1 MLYTWKCVAVCWLS
15 LPNLLVISFN
25 LKKRRALY
33 GVLLFFIFSP
43 VIWAKQILVQPGQGS
58 LAEAIAMADEGD
70 ELLLKA
76 GHYFGRVVIDKTL
89 TLQGE
94 GEAIID
100 GEGEGRVITVAAEN
114 SQILGLT
121 VVNSG
126 DRLSVEDS
134 GIYITKAG
142 AGALVAGNRLEKN
155 LIGIYLKGSKN
166 VVVRDNLIIG
176 SDNRHVNER
185 GNGVQIWNAPGSLIE
200 SNTIRQGRD
209 GIFVTTSHHNI
220 FRNNDIQ
227 GVRYAIHYMYTNSS
241 EVAGNLS
248 KNNKI
253 GYALMFSD
261 RLNVHDNRSVNDKE
275 RGLLLNFVNGSTI
288 ERNRVEQCAG
298 KCLFFY
304 NANRNTF
311 MDNYF
316 EGCSIGIHFTA
327 GSEKNK
333 ISGNAFVNNK
343 TQVKYVGT
351 RHIEW
356 SYQQRG
362 NYWSDNMSFDLNN
375 DGIADQPY
383 KPNDL
388 VDQILWAHP
397 LAKLLLNSPALQVM
411 RWAQSAFPGLH
422 PGGIKDSAP
431 LMRIPLWM
439 EEAHG

>member
-1 MLYTWKCVAVCWLS
+1 MVGCLLS
-15 LPNLLVISFN
+15 LPNLFVASIK
-25 LKKRRALY
+25 LKQRRALY
-33 GVLLFFIFSP
+33 GALLFFIFSP
-43 VIWAKQILVQPGQGS
+43 MVWAKQILVQPGQGS
-58 LAEAIAMADEGD
+58 LAEAIAMAEAGD
-70 ELLLKA
+70 NLLLKA

-89 TLQGE
+89 MLQGE
-94 GEAIID
+94 GKAVID
-100 GEGEGRVITVAAEN
+100 GQGEGRVITVSAEN

-121 VVNSG
+121 VTNSG

-134 GIYITKAG
+134 GIYLTKSAKG
-142 AGALVAGNRLEKN
+142 SLVEGNRLEKN
-155 LIGIYLKGSKN
+155 LIGIYLKGSPN
-166 VVVRDNLIIG
+166 VVVRGNTIIG

-185 GNGVQIWNAPGSLIE
+185 GNGVQIWNAPGALIE
-200 SNTIRQGRD
+200 GNIIRQGRD
-209 GIFVTTSHHNI
+209 GIFVTTSRDNI

-227 GVRYAIHYMYTNSS
+227 GLRYAIHYMYTNSS
-241 EVAGNLS
+241 EVVGNVS

-261 RLNVHDNRSVNDKE
+261 RLNVHDNRSENDIE
-275 RGLLLNFVNGSTI
+275 RGLLLNFVNSSAV
-288 ERNRVEQCAG
+288 ERNRVEECAG

-311 MDNYF
+311 ADNYF

-333 ISGNAFVNNK
+333 ISGNAFINNK

-397 LAKLLLNSPALQVM
+397 IAKLLLNSPALQIM

-422 PGGIKDSAP
+422 PGGIKDSVP
-431 LMRIPLWM
+431 LMTVPLWM
-439 EEAHG
+439 EKKDG

>member
-1 MLYTWKCVAVCWLS
+1 VVGCLLS
-15 LPNLLVISFN
+15 LPNLFVASIK
-25 LKKRRALY
+25 LKQRRALY
-33 GVLLFFIFSP
+33 GALLFFIFSP
-43 VIWAKQILVQPGQGS
+43 MVWAKQILVQPGQGS
-58 LAEAIAMADEGD
+58 LAEAIAMAEAGD
-70 ELLLKA
+70 NLLLKA

-89 TLQGE
+89 MLQGE
-94 GEAIID
+94 GKAVID
-100 GEGEGRVITVAAEN
+100 GQGEGRVITVSAEN

-121 VVNSG
+121 VTNSG

-134 GIYITKAG
+134 GIYLTKSAKG
-142 AGALVAGNRLEKN
+142 SLVEGNRLEKN
-155 LIGIYLKGSKN
+155 LIGIYLKGSPN
-166 VVVRDNLIIG
+166 VVVRGNTIIG

-185 GNGVQIWNAPGSLIE
+185 GNGVQIWNAPGALIE
-200 SNTIRQGRD
+200 GNIIRQGRD
-209 GIFVTTSHHNI
+209 GIFVTTSRDNI

-227 GVRYAIHYMYTNSS
+227 GLRYAIHYMYTNSS
-241 EVAGNLS
+241 EVVGNVS

-261 RLNVHDNRSVNDKE
+261 RLNVHDNRSENDIE
-275 RGLLLNFVNGSTI
+275 RGLLLNFVNSSAV
-288 ERNRVEQCAG
+288 ERNRVEECAG

-311 MDNYF
+311 ADNYF

-333 ISGNAFVNNK
+333 ISGNAFINNK

-397 LAKLLLNSPALQVM
+397 IAKLLLNSPALQIM

-422 PGGIKDSAP
+422 PGGIKDSVP
-431 LMRIPLWM
+431 LMTVPLWM
-439 EEAHG
+439 EKKDG

>member
-1 MLYTWKCVAVCWLS
+1 LAVA
-15 LPNLLVISFN
+15 I
-25 LKKRRALY
+25 
-33 GVLLFFIFSP
+33 
-43 VIWAKQILVQPGQGS
+43 
-58 LAEAIAMADEGD
+58 AEAEAGD

-76 GHYFGRVVIDKTL
+76 GRYIGRVIIDKTL
-89 TLQGE
+89 TIQGE

-100 GEGEGRVITVAAEN
+100 GEGEGRVITVAAKN

-142 AGALVAGNRLEKN
+142 IGSLVAGNRLKKN

-176 SDNRHVNER
+176 SDNHHVNER
-185 GNGVQIWNAPGSLIE
+185 GNGVQIWNSPGSLIE
-200 SNTIRQGRD
+200 NNTIRQGRD

-227 GVRYAIHYMYTNSS
+227 GLRYAIHYMYTNNS
-241 EVAGNLS
+241 EVVGNLS
-248 KNNKI
+248 RNNKI

-261 RLNVHDNRSVNDKE
+261 QLNVHDNRSINDKD
-275 RGLLLNFVNGSTI
+275 RGLLLNFVNGSTV
-288 ERNRVEQCAG
+288 ERNRVERCAG

-311 MDNYF
+311 ADNYF

-333 ISGNAFVNNK
+333 ISGNAFINNK

-356 SYQQRG
+356 SYKQRG

-422 PGGIKDSAP
+422 PGGVKDSAP
-431 LMRIPLWM
+431 LMNIPLWM
-439 EEAHG
+439 KKEHG

>member
-1 MLYTWKCVAVCWLS
+1 MAGCWLS
-15 LPNLLVISFN
+15 LPDLLVISFN
-25 LKKRRALY
+25 VKQRRVLY
-33 GVLLFFIFSP
+33 GALLFFIFSSAS
-43 VIWAKQILVQPGQGS
+43 WAKQILVQPGQGS
-58 LAEAIAMADEGD
+58 LALAIVEAEAGD

-76 GHYFGRVVIDKTL
+76 GHYIGRVIIDKKL

-142 AGALVAGNRLEKN
+142 AGTLVAGNRLEKN

-166 VVVRDNLIIG
+166 VIVRDNLIIG
-176 SDNRHVNER
+176 GDNRHVNER

-200 SNTIRQGRD
+200 NNTIRQGRD

-227 GVRYAIHYMYTNSS
+227 GLRYAIHYMYTNNS
-241 EVAGNLS
+241 EVDGNLS
-248 KNNKI
+248 RNNKI

-261 RLNVHDNRSVNDKE
+261 RLNVHDNRSINDKE
-275 RGLLLNFVNGSTI
+275 RGLLLNFVNGSAV

-304 NANRNTF
+304 NANRNRF
-311 MDNYF
+311 ADNYF

-431 LMRIPLWM
+431 LMEIPLWM
-439 EEAHG
+439 KKEHG

>member
-1 MLYTWKCVAVCWLS
+1 
-15 LPNLLVISFN
+15 
-25 LKKRRALY
+25 
-33 GVLLFFIFSP
+33 
-43 VIWAKQILVQPGQGS
+43 
-58 LAEAIAMADEGD
+58 MADEGD

-142 AGALVAGNRLEKN
+142 AGTLVAGNRLEKN

-166 VVVRDNLIIG
+166 VIVRDNLIIG

-200 SNTIRQGRD
+200 NNTIRQGRD

-227 GVRYAIHYMYTNSS
+227 GLRYAIHYMYTNNS
-241 EVAGNLS
+241 EVDGNLS
-248 KNNKI
+248 RNNKI

-261 RLNVHDNRSVNDKE
+261 RLNVHDNRSINDKE
-275 RGLLLNFVNGSTI
+275 RGLLLNFVNGSAV

-304 NANRNTF
+304 NANRNRF
-311 MDNYF
+311 ADNYF

-333 ISGNAFVNNK
+333 ISGNAFINNK

-431 LMRIPLWM
+431 LMEIPLWM
-439 EEAHG
+439 KKEHG

>member
-1 MLYTWKCVAVCWLS
+1 MAVCWLS
-15 LPNLLVISFN
+15 LLNLLVISFN
-25 LKKRRALY
+25 ANLRGVLY
-33 GVLLFFIFSP
+33 GALLFFILSP
-43 VIWAKQILVQPGQGS
+43 AVWAKQILVQPGEGS
-58 LAEAIAMADEGD
+58 LAAAIAEAEAGD

-76 GHYFGRVVIDKTL
+76 GHYIGRVIIDKTL

-126 DRLSVEDS
+126 DSLSVEDS

-142 AGALVAGNRLEKN
+142 AGTLVAGNRLEKN

-176 SDNRHVNER
+176 SDNRHVNDR

-227 GVRYAIHYMYTNSS
+227 GLRYAIHYMYTNNS
-241 EVAGNLS
+241 EVVGNLS
-248 KNNKI
+248 RNNKI

-261 RLNVHDNRSVNDKE
+261 QLNVHDNRSINDKD
-275 RGLLLNFVNGSTI
+275 RGLLLNFVNGSTV

-311 MDNYF
+311 TDNYF

-333 ISGNAFVNNK
+333 ISGNAFINNK

-422 PGGIKDSAP
+422 PGGVKDSAP
-431 LMRIPLWM
+431 LMNIPLWM
-439 EEAHG
+439 KKEHG

>member
-1 MLYTWKCVAVCWLS
+1 MVGCLLS
-15 LPNLLVISFN
+15 LPNLFVISVKLN
-25 LKKRRALY
+25 QRRALC
-33 GVLLFFIFSP
+33 GALLFFIFSP
-43 VIWAKQILVQPGQGS
+43 VLLAKQILVQPGQGS
-58 LAEAIAMADEGD
+58 LAEAISIAETGD

-76 GHYFGRVVIDKTL
+76 GHYLGRVTIDKTL
-89 TLQGE
+89 IIKGE
-94 GEAIID
+94 GNAIVD
-100 GEGEGRVITVAAEN
+100 GEGEGRVITVSAEN

-121 VVNSG
+121 IVNSG

-134 GIYITKAG
+134 GIYLTKAAKG
-142 AGALVAGNRLEKN
+142 SLVEGNRLEKN
-155 LIGIYLKGSKN
+155 LIGIYLKGSRN
-166 VVVRDNLIIG
+166 VVVRGNTIIG
-176 SDNRHVNER
+176 SDNRHVNSR
-185 GNGVQIWNAPGSLIE
+185 GNGVQIWNAPGALIE
-200 SNTIRQGRD
+200 GNIIRKGRD
-209 GIFVTTSHHNI
+209 GIFVTTSRENI
-220 FRNNDIQ
+220 FRNNNIQ
-227 GVRYAIHYMYTNSS
+227 GLRYAIHYMYTNSS
-241 EVAGNLS
+241 EVTGNIS

-261 RLNVHDNRSVNDKE
+261 RLNVHDNLSINDKE
-275 RGLLLNFVNGSTI
+275 RGLLLNFVNGSTVEKNSI
-288 ERNRVEQCAG
+288 EQCAG

-311 MDNYF
+311 ADNYF

-333 ISGNAFVNNK
+333 ISGNAFINNK

-375 DGIADQPY
+375 DGVADQPY

-397 LAKLLLNSPALQVM
+397 IAKLLLNSPALQIM

-431 LMRIPLWM
+431 LMTIPPWM
-439 EEAHG
+439 EKEHG